1 MKLFLLLLFSLA
13 NSLFALTCPSGTT
26 HIVDALFTQDGITPV
41 GGKNLLKGP
50 SSPSGS
56 VLSTS
61 STITIGAGGVVD
73 FCLVGGVATK
83 YTATY
88 LLTSVATHAPTN
100 SYSETWIVPATS
112 SVLAIKQLWG
122 GSAAP
127 QYLVSPAQINA
138 SGLADGNYCFAV
150 AGQAVTGMTACG
162 GGGSSGDGT
171 WGGGAGGVTT
181 WGGN

>member
-1 MKLFLLLLFSLA
+1 MKLFLLFLSLA
-13 NSLFALTCPSGTT
+13 LSNIYGVTCPSGTT
-26 HIVDALFTQDGITPV
+26 HIQGVFPLPDGSPAY
-41 GGKNLLKGP
+41 GKILLKGP

-56 VLSTS
+56 VLSTTMTVS
-61 STITIGAGGVVD
+61 FGALGAYD
-73 FCLVGGVATK
+73 FCLTGGPAAK
-83 YTATY
+83 YTASY
-88 LLTSVATHAPTN
+88 LLTSSTGKATN
-100 SYSETWIVPATS
+100 SYSEGWIVPATS
-112 SVLAIKQLWG
+112 SVLTIPQLWG

-127 QYLVSPAQINA
+127 QYLVSAAQLNA
-138 SGLADGNYCFAV
+138 WGLADGNYCFAV